1 VFTRAVIRAIAI
13 AGRLGRDEEDSPT
26 SSQRRKDDPRAIICD
41 FPNVTR
47 APSAFGWVEP
57 AQTRR
62 SAWQVRG
69 ALIDNA

>member
-41 FPNVTR
+41 FPNV
-47 APSAFGWVEP
+47 
-57 AQTRR
+57 
-62 SAWQVRG
+62 
-69 ALIDNA
+69 I